1 VPRNVFCRLRTA
13 LLAATLDAATVTAA
27 AVGPLP
33 DQPMMHLDA
42 GYDYQPCRQVVAAR
56 AMAAQI
62 ATAGCRLL
70 GGGAP
75 SGGQAQ
81 LLDQAVLPPT
91 GPKAWLACG
100 RRSRP
105 WIH

>member
-1 VPRNVFCRLRTA
+1 MPRNVFCRLRTA

-42 GYDYQPCRQVVAAR
+42 GYDYQPCRQ
-56 AMAAQI
+56 
-62 ATAGCRLL
+62 
-70 GGGAP
+70 
-75 SGGQAQ
+75 
-81 LLDQAVLPPT
+81 AVLPPT